1 MLAEIRQELTQEF
14 EVIDTVADGQD
25 AVEAVLRLAP
35 DVVVL
40 DITMPIMDG
49 IQAAAQIRGSN
60 ARTKIL
66 FLTIQENIEYVSAG
80 FAAGAPGYVTK

>member
-25 AVEAVLRLAP
+25 AVEAVLRLDP

-49 IQAAAQIRGSN
+49 IQAAQIRGSN

-80 FAAGAPGYVTK
+80 FAAGASGYVTK